1 VEVVDTR
8 AQLLVV
14 GDEALVAVRGD
25 LDLFS
30 GHVLDDALAEVPPV
44 SRIVIDLQDVSF
56 VDYAALRRI
65 EDAARALAAEGR
77 SLRLDNAS
85 GMVRRLID
93 IMRLD
98 DLRVR

>member
-1 VEVVDTR
+1 M
-8 AQLLVV
+8 V
-14 GDEALVAVRGD
+14 GDEALVVVRGD

-30 GHVLDDALAEVPPV
+30 VCVLEDALAEVPPV
-44 SRIVIDLQDVSF
+44 AWVVIDLQDVAF
-56 VDYAALRRI
+56 IDYAVLRRI
-65 EDAARALAAEGR
+65 EYAARALAVDGR